1 MDRRRTACTLCL
13 GRRRG
18 NWAERRPLPQT
29 ARLPIQ
35 FSTLASK
42 PKSTARSHSLALYP
56 HSVAQQGSWRT
67 MLAQRLNARTV
78 LHSERVRP
86 PPPWALASSPLI
98 RLDRVAPA
106 DCSFALPCTQDV
118 GTQTSL
124 SFETSSSIR
133 NEVAA
138 YLEEERLLQEQSKD
152 DDDDELNSYDRNQY
166 ESLTLA
172 ELEMVRSLAIYLAR
186 SPRR

>member
-1 MDRRRTACTLCL
+1 M
-13 GRRRG
+13 
-18 NWAERRPLPQT
+18 
-29 ARLPIQ
+29 
-35 FSTLASK
+35 
-42 PKSTARSHSLALYP
+42 
-56 HSVAQQGSWRT
+56 VAQ
-67 MLAQRLNARTV
+67 A
-78 LHSERVRP
+78 
-86 PPPWALASSPLI
+86 
-98 RLDRVAPA
+98 DR
-106 DCSFALPCTQDV
+106 SFALPCTQDV

-152 DDDDELNSYDRNQY
+152 DDADELNSYDRNQY

-172 ELEMVRSLAIYLAR
+172 ELEMVHSLAIYLAL